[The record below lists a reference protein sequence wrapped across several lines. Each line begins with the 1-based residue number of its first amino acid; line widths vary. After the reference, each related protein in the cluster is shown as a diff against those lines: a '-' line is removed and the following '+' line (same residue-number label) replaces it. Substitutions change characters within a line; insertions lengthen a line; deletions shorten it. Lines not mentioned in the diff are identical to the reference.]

1 MKRLSN
7 LSTLINLV
15 NRLNLQTCLLIGALI
30 LICCFS
36 HQVVN
41 AAPISNNLYAE
52 AESFIA
58 NTPVESSQ
66 SVYNIINSYALLQNK
81 WLGEKNALANKR
93 IVSTNPIF
101 AQGAISNLDLESN
114 SPLLLHSNIKFRRLH
129 YQTPNIDGIQHVSGL
144 LLIPPTNKPK
154 GIILF
159 FHSTISG
166 KLNVPSLHFDDYK
179 AQILA
184 AVFASNGYIV
194 VCPDYI
200 GLGDNLAAV
209 HPYVL
214 YPQVNVE
221 DGKNILNAAI
231 KYLHKTAP
239 GTIIPSN
246 LFVSGYSEGGGYA
259 LWFSRIYQENIKF
272 AHQINSL
279 NLKLIKTVPIEGAYD
294 LTNVMF
300 PFLLANQVNDTAN
313 KFNINT
319 ALWGT
324 MLKPSLVA
332 HIMLSYAHY
341 NRQDIKRLL
350 NVDFFSLNCTLLPD
364 KICGQDE
371 FKQYNLDNFTL
382 TSSKNLTMALK
393 YFLAANFKA
402 TNGLVYSPFFN
413 GVEPLLAVGAKS
425 NVGLLHAAALANIL
439 DWKST
444 NPITLISLTHDS
456 LVPEQNSTDAQRGML
471 KAGSLK
477 LKYIKVDNNLLKSH
491 TLIGN
496 SVIDHVNFELYA
508 LLIALNEFNH
518 I

>member
-1 MKRLSN
+1 MVLVCLSLKN
-7 LSTLINLV
+7 RINKLKLYT
-15 NRLNLQTCLLIGALI
+15 NLLIGVVTSLF
-30 LICCFS
+30 CFIS
-36 HQVVN
+36 YTVV
-41 AAPISNNLYAE
+41 AAPISNNIYAE

-66 SVYNIINSYALLQNK
+66 SVYNIINGYVLLQNK
-81 WLGEKNALANKR
+81 WLGERNAQANKKT
-93 IVSTNPIF
+93 VSINPIF
-101 AQGAISNLDLESN
+101 AREAITNLDIESN
-114 SPLLLHSNIKFRRLH
+114 STFLHSNVKFTRLH

-184 AVFASNGYIV
+184 AVFATNGYIV
-194 VCPDYI
+194 VSPDYI

-239 GTIIPSN
+239 NLIIPSS

-259 LWFSRIYQENIKF
+259 LWFSRIYQENVKF
-272 AHQINSL
+272 AQQINSL
-279 NLKLIKTVPIEGAYD
+279 HLKLIKTVPIEGAYD

-300 PFLLANQVNDTAN
+300 PFLLASQVNDSEN

-332 HIMLSYAHY
+332 HIMLSYAYY
-341 NRQDIKRLL
+341 NRQDIKKLL
-350 NVDFFSLNCTLLPD
+350 NVDFFALNCTLLPNRM
-364 KICGQDE
+364 CGQDE
-371 FKQYNLDNFTL
+371 FKQYNLNNFTL

-393 YFLAANFKA
+393 YFLAANFKT
-402 TNGLVYSPFFN
+402 TNGLIYSPLFN
-413 GVEPLLAVGAKS
+413 GVEPLLAAGAKS
-425 NVGLLHAAALANIL
+425 NAGLLNAAARANIL

-444 NPITLISLTHDS
+444 NPITLISLARDS
-456 LVPEQNSTDAQRGML
+456 LVPEKNSADAQNGML

-477 LKYIKVDNNLLKSH
+477 LKYIKVDNNLLKSR

-518 I
+518 E